1 MQKKP
6 VNISFLLETKTD
18 NLTNS
23 KINKSKILYSS
34 NNKTEETDLKLLAGL
49 NTKNSQSFNLNS
61 ANNLSSS
68 LLKKS
73 YFSSGLPLGKK
84 LKILQNLE
92 DIDDKIKFGC
102 INVVPKNSLLKVNEN
117 KFLNYKD
124 IEKEVKK
131 REKEVKSNLQKATDK
146 NSRNL
151 TSFQKNELNKV
162 ILKEKIQFKKDI
174 YHNQENLLKNIID
187 EDNDLLKQS
196 ILII

>member
-73 YFSSGLPLGKK
+73 YFKCL
-84 LKILQNLE
+84 
-92 DIDDKIKFGC
+92 
-102 INVVPKNSLLKVNEN
+102 
-117 KFLNYKD
+117 
-124 IEKEVKK
+124 
-131 REKEVKSNLQKATDK
+131 
-146 NSRNL
+146 
-151 TSFQKNELNKV
+151 
-162 ILKEKIQFKKDI
+162 
-174 YHNQENLLKNIID
+174 
-187 EDNDLLKQS
+187 
-196 ILII
+196 